1 MRFQLGLTFWLC
13 VFAIVSSTVA
23 SEENAVTEKVKE
35 SAPRQKKW
43 TRQESNLLL
52 LRCKL
57 STLPMSYKPVF
68 LLALL
73 RFAAL
78 TDSDGRV
85 SQIAGQGI
93 HGNLPDIAAKV
104 MYANK
109 QVLMVQW

>member
-1 MRFQLGLTFWLC
+1 
-13 VFAIVSSTVA
+13 
-23 SEENAVTEKVKE
+23 
-35 SAPRQKKW
+35 
-43 TRQESNLLL
+43 
-52 LRCKL
+52 
-57 STLPMSYKPVF
+57 MSYKPVF

-85 SQIAGQGI
+85 SLIAGQGI

-109 QVLMVQW
+109 QILIVQWQ

>member
-1 MRFQLGLTFWLC
+1 
-13 VFAIVSSTVA
+13 
-23 SEENAVTEKVKE
+23 
-35 SAPRQKKW
+35 
-43 TRQESNLLL
+43 
-52 LRCKL
+52 
-57 STLPMSYKPVF
+57 MSYKPVF

-85 SQIAGQGI
+85 SLIAGQGI